1 VKRGETGRESALT
14 EFRAAVQA
22 LSDDPCRTNLVRY
35 LMASSA
41 LERAGSLVVPKRRA
55 AGRTMG
61 RPQAAT

>member
-1 VKRGETGRESALT
+1 MKAGEKGRESVLA
-14 EFRAAVQA
+14 EFRSAVQA
-22 LSDDPCRTNLVRY
+22 FSDDPCRSNLVRY
-35 LMASSA
+35 LTASSA